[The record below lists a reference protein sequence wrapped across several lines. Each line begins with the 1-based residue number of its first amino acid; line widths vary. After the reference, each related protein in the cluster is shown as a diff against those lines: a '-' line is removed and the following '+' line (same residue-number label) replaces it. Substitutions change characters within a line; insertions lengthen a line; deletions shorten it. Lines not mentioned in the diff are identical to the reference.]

1 MIRIIIGPDA
11 IKKEGLDKITKSLVK
26 RLYKY
31 TDETHCEVLFLV
43 DVKKED
49 ISYIMRQILRILDMG
64 MTIMTRVDINDI
76 QKNVDIH
83 GNELEVTLRA
93 T

>member
-1 MIRIIIGPDA
+1 M
-11 IKKEGLDKITKSLVK
+11 
-26 RLYKY
+26 
-31 TDETHCEVLFLV
+31 
-43 DVKKED
+43 
-49 ISYIMRQILRILDMG
+49 MRQILRVLDMG

-76 QKNVDIH
+76 EKNVDIQ